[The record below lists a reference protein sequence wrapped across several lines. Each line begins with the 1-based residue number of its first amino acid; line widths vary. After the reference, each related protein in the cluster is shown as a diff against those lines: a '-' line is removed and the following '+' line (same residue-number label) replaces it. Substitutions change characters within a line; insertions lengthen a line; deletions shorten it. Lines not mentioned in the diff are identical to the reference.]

1 MTDWSSEFNS
11 SKAYVNKQLMNVFKK
26 IFLFVVAASLTACA
40 GQLRNLSS
48 ESNYSMVSIRV
59 MAYNIHHCNPP
70 SKPGLIDI
78 DAIAKAIK
86 DQNPDL
92 VALQEVDVNTGRS
105 GKFNQ
110 AEEIAKKLGMNFF
123 FAKAI
128 DYDGGDYG
136 VAILS
141 KYPMSDTKISRLPT
155 EASTKGEPRVL
166 ATAKITLPNGKMV
179 FFGSTHLDAQKED
192 TNREIQIREINRIS
206 SDEKL
211 PFIIAGDFNA
221 APGSVVINT
230 LDKQFTRS
238 CQPCDFTSPVINPR
252 KTIDF
257 IAFAPKSKFISMST
271 HVVPERYASDHL
283 PVLAVLKFN

>member
-1 MTDWSSEFNS
+1 
-11 SKAYVNKQLMNVFKK
+11 MNLLRTTFSL
-26 IFLFVVAASLTACA
+26 LFVVTLAACSGRLKTGTSA
-40 GQLRNLSS
+40 
-48 ESNYSMVSIRV
+48 SNSPVLIRV
-59 MAYNIHHCNPP
+59 MAYNIHHANPP

-92 VALQEVDVNTGRS
+92 VALQEVDANTIRS

-110 AEEIAKKLGMNFF
+110 AEEIAKRLGMSFF

-128 DYDGGDYG
+128 DHEGGDYG

-141 KYPMSDTKISRLPT
+141 KYPMSETKISRLPT

-166 ATAKITLPNGKMV
+166 ATAKISLPGRKV
-179 FFGSTHLDAQKED
+179 IRFGSTHLDAQKAAI
-192 TNREIQIREINRIS
+192 NRELQIKEINRITAG
-206 SDEKL
+206 EKL

-221 APGSVVINT
+221 APGSTVIQL
-230 LDKQFTRS
+230 LDQSFTRT
-238 CQPCDFTSPVINPR
+238 CQQCEFTIPVIKPN

-257 IAFAPKSKFISMST
+257 IAFTPKSKFSVQST
-271 HVVPERYASDHL
+271 TVIPERYASDHL
-283 PVLAVLKFN
+283 PVLGVLQLH